1 MRGKLSLFEFLFDTG
16 QRGKVTGRGESG
28 RRRSGNIGVAKG
40 EQEKLIG
47 SHQGPAMTLSNPAR
61 SLAVL
66 INV

>member
-1 MRGKLSLFEFLFDTG
+1 MRGKLSLFEFLLFDTA
-16 QRGKVTGRGESG
+16 RRGESG